1 MNFKKTSW
9 MMTAVTTIVCTISV
23 SAGASDFQSQ
33 LQKASDQKLT
43 MSQRW
48 AALLQ
53 ATDYARGTQID
64 EIKKFSQHSEW
75 YLRNATLVA
84 LNKVDHSAAISTAK
98 ELLSDKALVVRSAAV
113 EILAQRMSSE
123 NKALLIKELDKNY
136 NFHKKSSLWIRPQ
149 ILSKVAEVAVQDDRN
164 LFAQHLFD
172 SDQQVSEVCARALEK
187 LTGEKLGNKRFVENW
202 REFVKTKKWL

>member
-1 MNFKKTSW
+1 M
-9 MMTAVTTIVCTISV
+9 VLTISFSCSV
-23 SAGASDFQSQ
+23 FAGTEDFQSRIDM
-33 LQKASDQKLT
+33 ASNQKLS

-53 ATDYARGTQID
+53 ATDFARGAQLE
-64 EIKKFSQHSEW
+64 EIKKFSQHAEW

-84 LNKVDHSAAISTAK
+84 LNKVDHSAAIATAK

-113 EILAQRMSSE
+113 EILAQRMSIE
-123 NKALLIKELDKNY
+123 NKALLIKEIDKNY

-149 ILSKVAEVAVQDDRN
+149 ILTKVAEVAVQDDRN

-172 SDQQVSEVCARALEK
+172 TDQQVSEVCAHALEK

-202 REFVKTKKWL
+202 REFVKEKKWL

>member
-1 MNFKKTSW
+1 
-9 MMTAVTTIVCTISV
+9 MMALTISI
-23 SAGASDFQSQ
+23 SFAAHAGTEDFQAH
-33 LQKASDQKLT
+33 LDKAADKKLS

-53 ATDYARGTQID
+53 ATDYARGNQID
-64 EIKKFSQHSEW
+64 EIKKFSQHTEW

-84 LNKVDHSAAISTAK
+84 LNKVDHSAAIATAK
-98 ELLSDKALVVRSAAV
+98 ELISDKALVVRSAAV
-113 EILAQRMSSE
+113 EVLAQRMSTE
-123 NKALLIKELDKNY
+123 NKAILIREIDKNY

-149 ILSKVAEVAVQDDRN
+149 ILTKVAEVAVQDDRS

-172 SDQQVSEVCARALEK
+172 KDQQVSEVCAHALEK

>member
-1 MNFKKTSW
+1 MNLIKLALMAMAIGFSSSLFAAKE
-9 MMTAVTTIVCTISV
+9 
-23 SAGASDFQSQ
+23 GFQEHI
-33 LQKASDQKLT
+33 LKASNQKLS

-53 ATDYARGTQID
+53 ATDLARGNQLD
-64 EIKKFSQHSEW
+64 EVKKFSQHSEW

-98 ELLSDKALVVRSAAV
+98 ELISDKALVVRSAAV
-113 EILAQRMSSE
+113 EVLAQRMSSE
-123 NKALLIKELDKNY
+123 NKAILIKELDKNY

-149 ILSKVAEVAVQDDRN
+149 ILGKVADVAVQGDRN

-172 SDQQVSEVCARALEK
+172 TDKQVSEVCARALEK
-187 LTGEKLGNKRFVENW
+187 LTGEKLNNKRFVENW
-202 REFVKTKKWL
+202 REFVKEKKWL

>member
-1 MNFKKTSW
+1 MNFKKLA
-9 MMTAVTTIVCTISV
+9 MMAMVIGFSGSV
-23 SAGASDFQSQ
+23 FAAKEGFQEQ
-33 LQKASDQKLT
+33 IAKASNRKLS

-53 ATDYARGTQID
+53 ATDLAQGNQLD

-75 YLRNATLVA
+75 FLRNATLVA
-84 LNKVDHSAAISTAK
+84 LNKVDHSAAIATAK
-98 ELLSDKALVVRSAAV
+98 ELISDKALVVRSAAV
-113 EILAQRMSSE
+113 EILAQRMSTE
-123 NKALLIKELDKNY
+123 NKAILIKELDKNY

-149 ILSKVAEVAVQDDRN
+149 ILGKVAEVAVQDDRN

-172 SDQQVSEVCARALEK
+172 TDQQVSEVCARALEK

-202 REFVKTKKWL
+202 REFVKVKKWL